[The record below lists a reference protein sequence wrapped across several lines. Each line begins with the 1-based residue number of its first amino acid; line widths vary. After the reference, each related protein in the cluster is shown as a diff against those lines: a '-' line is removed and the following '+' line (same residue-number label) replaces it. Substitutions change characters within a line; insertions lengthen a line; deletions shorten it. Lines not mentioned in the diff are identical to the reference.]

1 MQPFS
6 SRSHWQLNIYFPIFL
21 SLGFYQQPSRT
32 RKYLEVPKGK
42 RKNCRT
48 ISLVDWEVHNY
59 SVSKLS
65 IMYCC
70 FKCRLLVTISKRWI
84 NIYECYIFIISRSQ
98 IITFPLLYKS
108 DIIDIYLYLQKTAH
122 RITNIASCISYLQG
136 AIIRSR
142 VLLYASSTQGMEL
155 DT

>member
-84 NIYECYIFIISRSQ
+84 NIFECHIFIIFTYSYYR
-98 IITFPLLYKS
+98 S
-108 DIIDIYLYLQKTAH
+108 DIICIYLYLQKNAH
-122 RITNIASCISYLQG
+122 RIINIASCISYLQG

-142 VLLYASSTQGMEL
+142 LLLYASSTQGTEL
-155 DT
+155 ET